1 MNDTML
7 AFRQDIDVLSRRVDT
22 LTSGGPLSGPS
33 PSSSVREP
41 PVGGSPR
48 TTKTGVGRGGGI
60 RGNATT
66 PSGPGSAP
74 GPRDPHALRVPTDQ
88 GKQTHCQRGASARAA
103 HIPGNPGE
111 ATVKTLRRSLRTTV
125 ARLNQ
130 TGDVEKLVD
139 LSLKCER
146 IYQRLAVA
154 GAQVLN
160 HPWEDAINDVLAN
173 DDLTDDY
180 KSSVKEAFAD
190 VASKRGNSVQ
200 PKSGSSTVVGN
211 EIIVPNDG
219 AGSSPVT
226 VGGSPR
232 AATAGHETTGEEEET
247 EEVSTA
253 VKRLSIRD
261 IVLQNLKE
269 ILEVLEEMSLVTKPG
284 PSKEEGP
291 GLGVPESKTD
301 GSPGTPEGGPG

>member
-1 MNDTML
+1 
-7 AFRQDIDVLSRRVDT
+7 
-22 LTSGGPLSGPS
+22 
-33 PSSSVREP
+33 
-41 PVGGSPR
+41 
-48 TTKTGVGRGGGI
+48 
-60 RGNATT
+60 
-66 PSGPGSAP
+66 
-74 GPRDPHALRVPTDQ
+74 
-88 GKQTHCQRGASARAA
+88 
-103 HIPGNPGE
+103 
-111 ATVKTLRRSLRTTV
+111 VKTLRRSLRTTV

-160 HPWEDAINDVLAN
+160 HPWEDAINGVLAN

-190 VASKRGNSVQ
+190 VASKQGNSVQ
-200 PKSGSSTVVGN
+200 AKDGSSTVVGN
-211 EIIVPNDG
+211 EIIVPNDDV
-219 AGSSPVT
+219 GSDPAT

-232 AATAGHETTGEEEET
+232 AATAGRETTGEEEEA
-247 EEVSTA
+247 EDVSAA

-284 PSKEEGP
+284 PSGKEGP
-291 GLGVPESKTD
+291 GLGAPESKTD
-301 GSPGTPEGGPG
+301 GSPGTPGGGPG